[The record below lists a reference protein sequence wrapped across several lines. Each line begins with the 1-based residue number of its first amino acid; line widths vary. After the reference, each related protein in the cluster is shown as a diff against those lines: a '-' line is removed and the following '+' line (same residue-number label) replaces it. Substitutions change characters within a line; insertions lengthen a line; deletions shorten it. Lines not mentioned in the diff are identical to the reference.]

1 MKPGSPKLVGY
12 SGFPVEEPFFY
23 VSKRQNSSNP
33 NPFFVAHEHEING
46 ELNAG
51 AWSDMDVLDYYVLTK

>member
-1 MKPGSPKLVGY
+1 MSNNLHGTP
-12 SGFPVEEPFFY
+12 FY